1 MSKRTSADAPEPG
14 TGGTHVDT
22 FSISSNDPD
31 TPTLS
36 IQLTGRVDSDSDGH
50 VDDADNCT
58 LVPNADQ
65 RDTNGDGIGNRC
77 DGDFDDNCS
86 VNFLDL
92 GIMNSEFFQVG
103 DLDTDMS
110 GDQVV
115 NFLDLALLK
124 GGFFLPPGPSGVPNI
139 CSP

>member
-1 MSKRTSADAPEPG
+1 
-14 TGGTHVDT
+14 
-22 FSISSNDPD
+22 
-31 TPTLS
+31 
-36 IQLTGRVDSDSDGH
+36 
-50 VDDADNCT
+50 
-58 LVPNADQ
+58 
-65 RDTNGDGIGNRC
+65 
-77 DGDFDDNCS
+77 
-86 VNFLDL
+86 
-92 GIMNSEFFQVG
+92 MNSEFFQVG